1 MSNLYNLTKTLHT
14 LAQQKAKKH
23 GLELRI
29 KGSFI
34 WHYEHF
40 PPSKNLTAP
49 TGYFG
54 KFYNDLEVG
63 FTRSK
68 DDFLAIEA
76 DQIRQILLV
85 FKDVLGENP
94 YFEHGYRIG
103 ADDFETFA
111 NGIAVGQSKESQAEA
126 LCQKW
131 LNSLT
136 PMFDSNPE
144 KVLQE
149 LISVLESL

>member
-1 MSNLYNLTKTLHT
+1 MSNTYQLHKQIHT
-14 LAQQKAKKH
+14 LAQEKAKKH

-29 KGSFI
+29 KGFFI

-76 DQIRQILLV
+76 DQIRQILV
-85 FKDVLGENP
+85 AFKN
-94 YFEHGYRIG
+94 
-103 ADDFETFA
+103 
-111 NGIAVGQSKESQAEA
+111 
-126 LCQKW
+126 
-131 LNSLT
+131 
-136 PMFDSNPE
+136 
-144 KVLQE
+144 
-149 LISVLESL
+149 VLERKITKLNYKTRDSIKVEYIGEATNKIKKGVILASFNAG